1 MSMDQAIRILG
12 GEGSNRLF
20 RVLRSERGL
29 TYSASADLNPMLLA
43 GDITAET
50 DTRTEATGEAV
61 RVIVDEF
68 TRLQRERI
76 GDGELAG
83 AQAYMTGSFPLTIE
97 TPGAIARQVV
107 NVVFYDLSL
116 DELRTY
122 RQRANAVTPD
132 DVLRVARTYIQ
143 PDRLSIVMVGDAAK
157 FKDQLGKAG
166 FGNYEL
172 IPLERARSHRG
183 QSQEALNKIMIS
195 CGEPSGDLYAGALA
209 VEIRRRQPDAAIF
222 GLGGQRLMAGGGE
235 LLADYRGLSVTGLVE
250 ALRVL
255 PKSLADPQPAGRRR
269 AHARSPNAL
278 VLIDF
283 PDFNFRLA
291 AAVKKLGIPIIY
303 YISPQLWAWRK
314 SRMKVMKRLVDRVLV
329 IFPFEEQIYRDA
341 GVPVQFVG
349 HPLVDLARAQEPE
362 GRFPAGDRPRSRRG
376 RSSRCCRAAG
386 RTKSSDCCRSC
397 AMRSRASPRSCRR
410 RSSSSRARP
419 RSTIGCFRTR
429 SGTARGRSK
438 CSREPTMCWRFRT
451 WRLPHRARPPCRP
464 RCTAVRWSWSTGLS
478 PLTYRLGRRFLLVE
492 NVAMVNL
499 IAGRRIVPELIQDDC
514 TAENIAAE
522 TLSLLTNHERAE
534 ETRRGLAD
542 VRAKLGEPGASGRAA
557 EAVLEI
563 VDAKSRGL

>member
-83 AQAYMTGSFPLTIE
+83 AQNYMTGSFPLTIE

-122 RQRANAVTPD
+122 RAARECRHARRCAPRGALVRA
-132 DVLRVARTYIQ
+132 
-143 PDRLSIVMVGDAAK
+143 
-157 FKDQLGKAG
+157 
-166 FGNYEL
+166 
-172 IPLERARSHRG
+172 ARSTVDGDGRRRREVQGPARQGRVRQLRADSVERSRSVRG
-183 QSQEALNKIMIS
+183 RSQEALNKIMIS

-250 ALRVL
+250 AIRVL
-255 PKSLADPQPAGRRR
+255 PKSLTTLNRLVDAARTEKPQ
-269 AHARSPNAL
+269 AL

-291 AAVKKLGIPIIY
+291 AAVKKLGVPIIY
-303 YISPQLWAWRK
+303 YISPQLWAWRQ
-314 SRMKVMKRLVDRVLV
+314 SRMKIMKRLVGSRA
-329 IFPFEEQIYRDA
+329 RDFSLR
-341 GVPVQFVG
+341 GGNLPSSG
-349 HPLVDLARAQEPE
+349 RARAVCRPPARRSRASA
-362 GRFPAGDRPRSRRG
+362 GARRRFPAGDRPRTRPPDRGATAWQPPQRG
-376 RSSRCCRAAG
+376 RA
-386 RTKSSDCCRSC
+386 
-397 AMRSRASPRSCRR
+397 
-410 RSSSSRARP
+410 
-419 RSTIGCFRTR
+419 
-429 SGTARGRSK
+429 
-438 CSREPTMCWRFRT
+438 
-451 WRLPHRARPPCRP
+451 
-464 RCTAVRWSWSTGLS
+464 
-478 PLTYRLGRRFLLVE
+478 
-492 NVAMVNL
+492 
-499 IAGRRIVPELIQDDC
+499 
-514 TAENIAAE
+514 IAAD
-522 TLSLLTNHERAE
+522 L
-534 ETRRGLAD
+534 
-542 VRAKLGEPGASGRAA
+542 P
-557 EAVLEI
+557 
-563 VDAKSRGL
+563 